1 MSKSRKN
8 IDSGTFHTK
17 GSSDSIG
24 KSCERE
30 IFRPIEVSET
40 AEYCMYFPFSIPK
53 SGRKRSAHSRRRFN
67 QSFLF
72 YSTVYESPVRQRG
85 FHRLLMDD
93 TSLGDGAQTAPSPL
107 RESFFRT
114 IFSPWE
120 RKHRSR
126 SPRRR
131 APWRS
136 CRSRP
141 SACRCRSG
149 RQWSWWRTEP
159 PERCRFRK
167 RIRCQ

>member
-1 MSKSRKN
+1 LCTRKGYAASVSRLMPA
-8 IDSGTFHTK
+8 T
-17 GSSDSIG
+17 
-24 KSCERE
+24 
-30 IFRPIEVSET
+30 T
-40 AEYCMYFPFSIPK
+40 ALYFPFSIPK
-53 SGRKRSAHSRRRFN
+53 SGRKRSAHNRRRFN

-107 RESFFRT
+107 RESFSRT

-126 SPRRR
+126 SPRQR

-141 SACRCRSG
+141 SAYRCRSG